1 MSTPLKPC
9 PFCGAHERAYNELYV
24 ERIDDQ
30 VFVVCDCCLAQG
42 PAIDCWRLSRSG
54 NNRNVEAAKKAWN
67 DRIGTPPEGAPL
79 NVESTEK
86 EKAELQAA
94 IAKAGR
100 AKSAWR
106 RL

>member
-1 MSTPLKPC
+1 MSAPLKPC

-42 PAIDCWRLSRSG
+42 PSIDYDSDLDFDS
-54 NNRNVEAAKKAWN
+54 NTEAAKKAWN